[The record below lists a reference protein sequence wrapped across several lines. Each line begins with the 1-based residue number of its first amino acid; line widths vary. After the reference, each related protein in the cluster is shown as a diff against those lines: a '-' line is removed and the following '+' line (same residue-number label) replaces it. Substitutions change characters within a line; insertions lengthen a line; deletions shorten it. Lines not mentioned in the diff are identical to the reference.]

1 MKIYRISGLVL
12 AALCCMSLVL
22 GTVGARMDPGQGP
35 DLDPSGDTFSRPGP
49 GNGNYA
55 VNATEQGNLTAP
67 PGGFRGPPP
76 GNLTEINGTMMRPSH
91 GKREAGNTTV
101 LFGNFTSPPPI
112 PGNRTW
118 SGNATDGNLTP
129 PPPRHGNQI
138 WSGNETQGN
147 LTAPPPMPDH
157 KGIPGNETVRKLL
170 DQAVNDEDF
179 VEALLAWLQSYFSS
193 RK

>member
-35 DLDPSGDTFSRPGP
+35 YLDPSGDTFPGPGP
-49 GNGNYA
+49 GNGHDA
-55 VNATEQGNLTAP
+55 VNATEQGNLNGP

-91 GKREAGNTTV
+91 GKGQAGNTTV

-112 PGNRTW
+112 QGNRTW
-118 SGNATDGNLTP
+118 SGNATDGNLT
-129 PPPRHGNQI
+129 
-138 WSGNETQGN
+138 
-147 LTAPPPMPDH
+147 PPPMPDH